1 MLRVAIFRPRKRT
14 TLAQRE
20 SLKELG
26 DRESTF
32 LLCGNEGGNHPIQV
46 CNRLAEAF
54 FANGT

>member
-14 TLAQRE
+14 ILAQHE

-26 DRESTF
+26 NCGSTF
-32 LLCGNEGGNHPIQV
+32 LLCGNEGGNHPTQV

-54 FANGT
+54 FANGN

>member
-14 TLAQRE
+14 ILAQHE

-26 DRESTF
+26 NRGSTF
-32 LLCGNEGGNHPIQV
+32 LLSENAGGNHPIQV

-54 FANGT
+54 FANGI